1 MLLFSLYKV
10 ASFLLS
16 GENKEKRL
24 SKILFRVLGHGTP
37 LVLLFLILKQLVNKD
52 TQKETCPRSIFLI
65 AFFKRGFILGVVASL
80 LCKQIMQVNPFF
92 ILT

>member
-37 LVLLFLILKQLVNKD
+37 LVLLNFKIVRAQRY
-52 TQKETCPRSIFLI
+52 QKEFVREACSSLIVFLRE
-65 AFFKRGFILGVVASL
+65 ALFKEWLQAYYV
-80 LCKQIMQVNPFF
+80 K
-92 ILT
+92 